1 MKLRL
6 KELLPKLFF
15 IFLLGIGYLISSVTG
30 IGCIW
35 KHFFGIQCPGCGFTR
50 SILCALRFD
59 FERAFHFHPMFWS
72 FPFMGIYFLIGDRVK
87 SRLLNGIMLT
97 VVIGFL
103 ATWAIRDI
111 FKLLA

>member
-1 MKLRL
+1 
-6 KELLPKLFF
+6 
-15 IFLLGIGYLISSVTG
+15 
-30 IGCIW
+30 
-35 KHFFGIQCPGCGFTR
+35 
-50 SILCALRFD
+50 
-59 FERAFHFHPMFWS
+59 
-72 FPFMGIYFLIGDRVK
+72 MGIYFLIEDRVK

>member
-1 MKLRL
+1 
-6 KELLPKLFF
+6 
-15 IFLLGIGYLISSVTG
+15 
-30 IGCIW
+30 
-35 KHFFGIQCPGCGFTR
+35 
-50 SILCALRFD
+50 
-59 FERAFHFHPMFWS
+59 MFWS